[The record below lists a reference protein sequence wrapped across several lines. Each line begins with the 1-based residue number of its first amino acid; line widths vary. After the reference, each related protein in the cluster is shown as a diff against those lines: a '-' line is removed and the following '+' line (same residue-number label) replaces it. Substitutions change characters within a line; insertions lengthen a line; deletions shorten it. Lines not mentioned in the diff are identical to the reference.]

1 MKIYVSALRRP
12 PSLLHPPHN
21 GMDRISAKRLSSSSS
36 VYAKF
41 KCFSFSNPFIMPS
54 LELQNGTILFLH
66 KPTNTAATPQALRI
80 RLCTILHL
88 IGVNSLGLR
97 VNPSSVRAVKQ
108 SDSSN
113 SIADDEEFEFR
124 EAEEVGSAEDGDKF
138 DDFEKVSE
146 GNVDVMVEKIGSNK
160 RRVTAHVCIEAPL
173 DTVWQVLTDY
183 EGLADFIPNL
193 VACQLLERR
202 EHGARLLQI
211 GEQKV
216 ALGLKFQ
223 AKGVLDVQENP
234 VQISLNRIC
243 RDIMFEMVEGDF
255 QVFRGVWHL
264 EQVKSPL
271 GGSCENLNVESN
283 VQTILSYILDVQ
295 PKIWLQ

>member
-202 EHGARLLQI
+202 EHGARLLQ
-211 GEQKV
+211 
-216 ALGLKFQ
+216 
-223 AKGVLDVQENP
+223 VLEHANRHWGIETQSRSH
-234 VQISLNRIC
+234 QIRQGRIKQIKNLLNWRT
-243 RDIMFEMVEGDF
+243 
-255 QVFRGVWHL
+255 
-264 EQVKSPL
+264 KSCTWIEVP
-271 GGSCENLNVESN
+271 GKRSFGCARESCTNF
-283 VQTILSYILDVQ
+283 T
-295 PKIWLQ
+295 